1 MDVTADKDADGGG
14 EDIERGARK
23 GFEAIGA
30 GVGVAAAGFDLQ
42 AWGGQLKIPSDTVQ
56 DTGI

>member
-1 MDVTADKDADGGG
+1 VDVAADEDADGGG

-23 GFEAIGA
+23 RLDAIGA
-30 GVGVAAAGFDLQ
+30 GICVTAAGFNLQ

-56 DTGI
+56 DTGV